1 MTDLVVP
8 PPSLARGV
16 MSFRRVV
23 NFVAGLIAD
32 DSGQDLIEYAVITTF
47 ISAATVILMVV
58 IVILMGAG
66 YGSWITQI
74 QAAWEP
80 GAPCGC

>member
-1 MTDLVVP
+1 MTHVVVP
-8 PPSLARGV
+8 PPARARGV

-23 NFVAGLIAD
+23 NFVANLIAD
-32 DSGQDLIEYAVITTF
+32 DRGQDLIEYAVITTF
-47 ISAATVILMVV
+47 ISVASVILMVV
-58 IVILMGAG
+58 IVVLMGAG
-66 YGSWITQI
+66 YGNWITQI